1 MKKTLLTALF
11 ASMTAI
17 CLPVASANE
26 VTVTSPDGRLAVT
39 LTDAESQ
46 ATYAVAYDGITVI
59 TPSPLG
65 IDTDLHAL
73 NGDLTLSSVDS
84 SFVSDDYTL
93 NRCKTSA
100 VHYRANRLVATYTNS
115 HKASFAVEFQVSD
128 NNIAFRYV
136 IPEERDRRCAVVLS
150 EQTTFSFPEGTTTF
164 LTPQSHAMIGWKRSK
179 PSYEEEYRADAPL
192 GARSGYGHGYTFPC
206 LFKVNGQPATT
217 SKKATKKAAN
227 KPIIVPAA
235 SSADAAP
242 IWVLVSETGV
252 DSHFCASRLGE
263 PTADGRYTVAYP
275 MMEENNG
282 FGSTGAQVTLP
293 CLTPWR
299 TITVGDLR
307 AITETTIA
315 FDVVRPLYEP
325 SIDYQFGRGSW
336 SWMVWDDASINEKD
350 LKAYIDLSAAMGWE
364 YTLIDAWWDHNFTRE
379 QMEELIRYAHSKKVD
394 VLLWYN
400 SSGSW
405 NDTEQSPVDIMSNA
419 ITRKEE
425 MKWMKANGVKGIK
438 VDFWGGDKQETMRL
452 YEQVLSD
459 ANDYGIMCIFHGC
472 TLPRGWERMY
482 PNYVGSEAVLASENL
497 KFSQHADDME
507 AFNACLHPFIRNTVG
522 CMEFGGSALNKFYS
536 RGNDRGNR
544 RVTGDAFELATAVLF
559 QNPIQNFGL
568 APNNLEDAP
577 ADAIDFMKKVP
588 TTWDETRF
596 IDGYPGRYV
605 VMARRHGTRWYI
617 AAINAQDQPQ
627 EVVIRNPLLKDAAYM
642 LYSDDA
648 GKQFFCRTQKTSRKG
663 VIKLS
668 LAKECGAV
676 MVLDS
681 SENMGSVFHNR

>member
-227 KPIIVPAA
+227 RPIIVPAA

-536 RGNDRGNR
+536 RGNDRGNHR
-544 RVTGDAFELATAVLF
+544 ITGDAFELATAVLF
-559 QNPIQNFGL
+559 QNPIQNFAL
-568 APNNLEDAP
+568 TPNNLTDAP
-577 ADAIDFMKKVP
+577 ADALRFMKDIP
-588 TTWDETRF
+588 TTWDETRYLG
-596 IDGYPGRYV
+596 GYPGKYV
-605 VMARRHGTRWYI
+605 VLARRHADKWYI
-617 AAINAQDQPQ
+617 AAVNADQQ
-627 EVVIRNPLLKDAAYM
+627 TLVIDVDLTYLNLKGQPAELFA
-642 LYSDDA
+642 DDA
-648 GKQFFCRTQKTSRKG
+648 NLAFSCAPAKANKKG
-663 VIKLS
+663 IVRLTIPTN
-668 LAKECGAV
+668 GGT
-676 MVLDS
+676 VL
-681 SENMGSVFHNR
+681 VF